1 MMTRALNAAAR
12 DVQFMEAARVCLRA
26 PLKAPHFKEHLL

>member
-1 MMTRALNAAAR
+1 MMARTLNSAAR
-12 DVQFMEAARVCLRA
+12 DVQFMEAARVRLLA